1 MLSPGLT
8 DNDTKIVGKPALSGI
23 YPFSITVKDSLGGTS
38 ETPLTINVAP
48 GQLSVVTPTL
58 VTTAAGVPYSPVVL
72 QAGGGVPP
80 YNWSLAPGSGPMP
93 SGLTLSAAGVIS
105 GTPTTNATFSF
116 ALRVT
121 DSQSPVPAEST
132 YPSPAP
138 ANSKIITMAGSG
150 LDPTCLSG
158 GNSVEAG
165 TPYAF
170 LLTGFDADG
179 PVTISGSFIADN

>member
-38 ETPLTINVAP
+38 STSLNINVAP
-48 GQLSVVTPTL
+48 GQLTVVTPTL
-58 VTTAAGVPYSPVVL
+58 VTTAAGVPYTPVVL
-72 QAGGGVPP
+72 QASGGVPP
-80 YNWSLAPGSGPMP
+80 YNWSLAPGSGPLP
-93 SGLTLSAAGVIS
+93 TGLTLSSAGIIS

-121 DSQSPVPAEST
+121 DSQSPVPAQSI

-138 ANSKIITMAGSG
+138 ANAKVITMAGSG
-150 LDPTCLSG
+150 LDPTCLPG
-158 GNSVEAG
+158 GSSVQAG

-170 LLTGFDADG
+170 LLAGFDAGG
-179 PVTISGSFIADN
+179 PVTISGSFV